1 MRVTT
6 LHDTAPCPNQHQLH
20 LLPPADHTPRPPLP
34 LSTSQAFVWPHEL
47 VFPNG
52 TIFTCRGQILRVTGS
67 SSSPGHYEVTYD
79 VEVIDYT
86 HSPGDSIPRNYGAG
100 RGVRGP
106 GRVETGCGIGSTLR
120 LELPTFLPHEIVH
133 VPGLAPQPPATT
145 TCEDLFGEGGI
156 RHIPAP
162 LGMTTREDGR
172 SRLLYGFE
180 QEPKQPP
187 RRTRAEIENRL
198 RELDERRA
206 ALRAKLDALA
216 DQVIDAA

>member
-1 MRVTT
+1 M
-6 LHDTAPCPNQHQLH
+6 
-20 LLPPADHTPRPPLP
+20 
-34 LSTSQAFVWPHEL
+34 
-47 VFPNG
+47 FPNG

-79 VEVIDYT
+79 VEVIR
-86 HSPGDSIPRNYGAG
+86 SPASSACSSFAQEAEAVAADMAAASRGTAG
-100 RGVRGP
+100 
-106 GRVETGCGIGSTLR
+106 GRAPVLR
-120 LELPTFLPHEIVH
+120 LELPTFLPYEIVH